1 MAPLA
6 DILPSRS
13 QMAANILKIWNE
25 ANEGQMQDGVSWY
38 TTVHHVAARLDPED
52 ILRAAGVISALSPRM
67 EWNRNMFLAERTYAE
82 GKAYGCLTANSA
94 KANAIYNGA
103 DVVSTLKAPK
113 TVAFALT
120 IANPEDDRLVVVD
133 RHAVSVALGREST
146 DADMAVL
153 NRKGGYDWYADA
165 YREAAATL
173 GVLPS
178 TAQAATWTVWR
189 ENYIRVAASVRRRAG
204 R

>member
-133 RHAVSVALGREST
+133 RHAVSV
-146 DADMAVL
+146 L